1 MKKLYS
7 LVAIFLSLL
16 SFAQVNHLDSKGLK
30 QGKWQKT
37 YDNGKIRYT
46 GIFKNDIPVG
56 TFTYFFEKEGGKM
69 SEITYRGES
78 GIGYAVAYHT
88 TGIKQAEGLYNR
100 QLKDSVWTYYS
111 RKGILTQRESY
122 TMGQMNGPRITYWEN
137 AKVAEIVDFKD
148 GEENGRWVRKWDNG
162 TLRTIGTYKGGMLED
177 ECIYYDENAKMIA
190 KGHYHKSKK
199 HGTWYYFEDNRVVS
213 KEIYRYGTLESET
226 SYSDEQTKE

>member
-46 GIFKNDIPVG
+46 GTFKNDIPVG

-78 GIGYAVAYHT
+78 GIGYAVAYHA
-88 TGIKQAEGLYNR
+88 TGIKQAEGLYNK

-122 TMGQMNGPRITYWEN
+122 TMGLLNGPRITYWEN

-148 GEENGRWVRKWDNG
+148 GEENGRWIRKWDNG
-162 TLRTIGTYKGGMLED
+162 TLRTKGTYKDGMLEG

-199 HGTWYYFEDNRVVS
+199 HGTWYYFEDNRVTS